1 MKIFK
6 VGLITVLVLII
17 IKAFKAF
24 ESAGEMDPNANVFAF
39 AFIVSFFVLIII
51 LTLFS
56 GTRTKKSNGP
66 KPMATRR
73 R

>member
-6 VGLITVLVLII
+6 LVLVGVLVLAVVG
-17 IKAFKAF
+17 AFKIF
-24 ESAGEMDPNANVFAF
+24 ENAGELDPNANVFAF